1 MMNKAVKITLGLILV
16 GSAVFAQSLADARKA
31 IDAEQYQKGKAIL
44 NNLTSAQ
51 PTIAENFFFLG
62 NLYLTTSPIYL
73 RPDFIDSA
81 KTTFSKGI
89 AANDEY
95 ALNYVG
101 LGAVDLAKKGNPKAN
116 FDKAISLTKKKDHAT
131 DLYIGRAYVHA
142 PVPMITEG
150 LVYLEKSK
158 LLNDKD
164 AQLYLVLGDAY
175 REQQKNGE
183 AFSAYRS
190 AFELDKTF
198 LRSKVELG
206 KINKLSKAYPEAI
219 EEFNSVI
226 AIDQTY
232 GPAYRELAETYFGWA
247 WTSQREYAG
256 RIQQALQFYE
266 KYMDLTDRSLD
277 SRLRHADFLFLAKD
291 FKALEAEANEMAK
304 LDKVNPRVLRYLAY
318 SAFENGNFSSSA
330 QALKEFI
337 SKVEPTR
344 LISQDYL
351 YLGRA
356 QMKDTSMLAEGMVNI
371 TKAVQMDSTNAAV
384 MSEIGLALFK
394 AKKYVDAAK
403 AYEIS
408 IINPERALL
417 DYYYLGS
424 SYYFQYGSL
433 KAANMNPEKDLLVKA
448 DSAFSYLVQRAPTT
462 QIGWQ
467 YRGRIN
473 RLLDDE
479 NDSQGLAVP
488 FYSKYIDVVTVE
500 KPELA
505 SKSTPGLIEA
515 YNYLGSVAA
524 RKDGDN
530 VKAKEYFDKVLALDP
545 ANVTATQAVKA
556 IDGSK

>member
-44 NNLTSAQ
+44 NTLTSTQ
-51 PTIAENFFFLG
+51 PTNAENFFFLG
-62 NLYLTTSPIYL
+62 NLYLTTSPIYV
-73 RPDFIDSA
+73 RPDYIDSA
-81 KTTFSKGI
+81 KTAFSKGI

-95 ALNYVG
+95 ALNHVG
-101 LGAVDLAKKGNPKAN
+101 LGAVELAKKGNPKAN
-116 FDKAISLTKKKDHAT
+116 FDKAISLTKKKDHTT

-142 PVPMITEG
+142 PVPMIAEG
-150 LVYLEKSK
+150 LVHLEKAK

-164 AQLYLVLGDAY
+164 AQLFLVLGDAY

-226 AIDQTY
+226 ALDATY

-247 WTSQREYAG
+247 WTSQKEYAG

-266 KYMDLTDRSLD
+266 KYMDLTDRSLE

-291 FKALEAEANEMAK
+291 FKALEAEAIEMAK

-318 SAFENGNFSSSA
+318 SAFENGNFASSA
-330 QALKEFI
+330 QALKDFI
-337 SKVEPTR
+337 SKVEPGR

-356 QMKDTSMLAEGMVNI
+356 QMKDTTMLDEGMVNI
-371 TKAVQMDSTNAAV
+371 SKAVEMDSTNAAV
-384 MSEIGLALFK
+384 MSEIGLELFK
-394 AKKYVDAAK
+394 AKKYEDAAK

-408 IINPERALL
+408 ILNPERALL

-424 SYYFQYGSL
+424 SYYFNYGAL
-433 KAANMNPEKDLLVKA
+433 KNANLTPEKDLLVKA
-448 DSAFSYLVQRAPTT
+448 DSAFSYLVQRSPTT

-488 FYSKYIDVVTVE
+488 FYAKYIDLVTVE

-505 SKSTPGLIEA
+505 AKSAAGLIEA

>member
-44 NNLTSAQ
+44 NTLTSTQ

-62 NLYLTTSPIYL
+62 NMYLTTSPIYV
-73 RPDFIDSA
+73 RPDYIDSA
-81 KTTFSKGI
+81 KTVFSKGI
-89 AANDEY
+89 AANDEF

-101 LGAVDLAKKGNPKAN
+101 LGAVELAKKASPKAN
-116 FDKAISLTKKKDHAT
+116 FDKAISLTKKKDHTT
-131 DLYIGRAYVHA
+131 DLYIGRAYVNA
-142 PVPMITEG
+142 PTPMIAEG
-150 LVYLEKSK
+150 LVHLQKAK

-164 AQLYLVLGDAY
+164 AQLYLVLGDAN
-175 REQQKNGE
+175 RTEQKNGE

-219 EEFNSVI
+219 EEFNNVI
-226 AIDQTY
+226 ALDASY

-247 WTSQREYAG
+247 WTSQKEYAG
-256 RIQQALQFYE
+256 RIQKALQSYE

-291 FKALEAEANEMAK
+291 FKALEAEAIEMAK

-318 SAFENGNFSSSA
+318 SAFENENFSSSA
-330 QALKEFI
+330 QALKDFI
-337 SKVEPTR
+337 SKVEPSR

-356 QMKDTSMLAEGMVNI
+356 QMKDTTMLAEGMVNI
-371 TKAVQMDSTNAAV
+371 IKTVEMDSTNAAV
-384 MSEIGLALFK
+384 MSEIGQALYK
-394 AKKYVDAAK
+394 ARKYEDAAK

-424 SYYFQYGSL
+424 SYYFQYGAL
-433 KAANMNPEKDLLVKA
+433 KNANLNPEKDLLVKA
-448 DSAFSYLVQRAPTT
+448 DSAFSYLVQRSPTT

-488 FYSKYIDVVTVE
+488 FYEKYINLVTVE

-505 SKSTPGLIEA
+505 TKSTPGLIEA

-524 RKDGDN
+524 RKDGN
-530 VKAKEYFDKVLALDP
+530 TVKAKEYFDKVLALDP

>member
-44 NNLTSAQ
+44 NTLTSAE
-51 PTIAENFFFLG
+51 PKNAENFFFLG
-62 NLYLTTSPIYL
+62 NLYLTTGPIYV
-73 RPDFIDSA
+73 RPDYIDSA
-81 KTTFSKGI
+81 KTVFSKGI
-89 AANDEY
+89 AADDEY

-101 LGAVDLAKKGNPKAN
+101 LGAVDLAKKTNPKAN
-116 FDKAISLTKKKDHAT
+116 FDKAIDLTKRKEHT
-131 DLYIGRAYVHA
+131 TELYIGHAYVHA
-142 PVPMITEG
+142 PVPMIAEG
-150 LVYLEKSK
+150 LVHLEKAK

-175 REQQKNGE
+175 REEQKNSE

-190 AFELDKTF
+190 AFEMDKTF

-219 EEFNSVI
+219 AEFNSVI
-226 AIDQTY
+226 ALDASY
-232 GPAYRELAETYFGWA
+232 GPAFRELAETYFGWA
-247 WTSQREYAG
+247 WTSQKEYAG

-291 FKALEAEANEMAK
+291 FKALEAEAIEMAK

-318 SAFENGNFSSSA
+318 SAFENENFSSSA
-330 QALKEFI
+330 QALKDFI
-337 SKVEPTR
+337 SKVEPSR

-356 QMKDTSMLAEGMVNI
+356 QMKDTTMLAEGMVNI
-371 TKAVQMDSTNAAV
+371 TKAVEMDSTNAAV
-384 MSEIGLALFK
+384 MSEIGQALYK
-394 AKKYVDAAK
+394 ARKYEDAAK

-424 SYYFQYGSL
+424 SYYFQYGAL
-433 KAANMNPEKDLLVKA
+433 KNADLIPEKDLLVKA
-448 DSAFSYLVQRAPTT
+448 DSAFSYLVQRSPTT

-488 FYSKYIDVVTVE
+488 FYEKYIDLVTVE
-500 KPELA
+500 KPELVA
-505 SKSTPGLIEA
+505 KSAPGLIEA

>member
-1 MMNKAVKITLGLILV
+1 MTLGLILV
-16 GSAVFAQSLADARKA
+16 GSAVFAQSLTDARKA

-44 NNLTSAQ
+44 NSLTSSQ
-51 PTIAENFFFLG
+51 PTNAENFFYLG
-62 NLYLTTSPIYL
+62 NLYLTTSPIYI
-73 RPDFIDSA
+73 RPDYIDSA
-81 KTTFSKGI
+81 KTAFDKGI
-89 AANDEY
+89 AADNEY

-101 LGAVDLAKKGNPKAN
+101 LGAVELAKKGSPKAN
-116 FDKAISLTKKKDHAT
+116 FDKALSLTKKKDHLT
-131 DLYIGRAYVHA
+131 DLYIGRAYVNA
-142 PVPMITEG
+142 PTPMISEG
-150 LVYLEKSK
+150 LVHLEKAKS
-158 LLNDKD
+158 LDDKD

-175 REQQKNGE
+175 RTLQKNSE
-183 AFSAYRS
+183 AFSAYRN

-206 KINKLSKAYPEAI
+206 KINKMSKAFPEAN
-219 EEFNSVI
+219 EEFKSVI
-226 AIDQTY
+226 ALDPNY
-232 GPAYRELAETYFGWA
+232 GPAYRELAETYYLWA
-247 WTSQREYAG
+247 WDSKKEYSD
-256 RIQQALQFYE
+256 RMQQALQYYE

-291 FKALEAEANEMAK
+291 FKSLEREANEMAK

-318 SAFENGNFSSSA
+318 SAFENGNYASTA

-337 SKVEPTR
+337 AKVEPTR
-344 LISQDYL
+344 IISQDYL

-356 QMKDTSMLAEGMVNI
+356 QMQDTTMLSEGMANI
-371 TKAVQMDSTNAAV
+371 MKAVELDSTNAVV
-384 MSEIGLALFK
+384 MSEIGQNLYK
-394 AKKYVDAAK
+394 AKKYIDAAQ
-403 AYEIS
+403 AYEIA
-408 IINPERALL
+408 IKNPERSLL
-417 DYYYLGS
+417 DYYYLGM
-424 SYYFQYGSL
+424 SYYFTYGDQ
-433 KAANMNPEKDLLVKA
+433 KANNMNPPKDLLVKA
-448 DSAFSYLVQRAPTT
+448 DSAFSYLVQRSPTT
-462 QIGWQ
+462 QAGWQ

-488 FYSKYIDVVTVE
+488 FYERYVNLVTVE

-505 SKSTPGLIEA
+505 AKSSVGLIEA

-530 VKAKEYFDKVLALDP
+530 VKAKEYFDKVLTLDP

>member
-1 MMNKAVKITLGLILV
+1 MNKAVKMTLGLILV
-16 GSAVFAQSLADARKA
+16 GSAVFAQSLTDARKA

-44 NNLTSAQ
+44 NSLTSSQ
-51 PTIAENFFFLG
+51 PTNAENFFYLG
-62 NLYLTTSPIYL
+62 NLYLTTSPIYI
-73 RPDFIDSA
+73 RPDYIDSA
-81 KTTFSKGI
+81 KTAFDKGI
-89 AANDEY
+89 AADNEY

-101 LGAVDLAKKGNPKAN
+101 LGAVELAKKGSPKAN
-116 FDKAISLTKKKDHAT
+116 FDKALSLTKKKDHLT
-131 DLYIGRAYVHA
+131 DLYIGRAYVNA
-142 PVPMITEG
+142 PTPMISEG
-150 LVYLEKSK
+150 LVHLEKAKS
-158 LLNDKD
+158 LDDKD

-175 REQQKNGE
+175 RTLQKNSE
-183 AFSAYRS
+183 AFSAYRN

-206 KINKLSKAYPEAI
+206 KINKMSKAFPEAN
-219 EEFNSVI
+219 EEFKSVI
-226 AIDQTY
+226 ALDPNY
-232 GPAYRELAETYFGWA
+232 GPAYRELAETYYLWA
-247 WTSQREYAG
+247 WDSKKEYSD
-256 RIQQALQFYE
+256 RMQQALQYYE

-291 FKALEAEANEMAK
+291 FKSLEREANEMAK

-318 SAFENGNFSSSA
+318 SAFENGNYASTA

-337 SKVEPTR
+337 AKVEPTR
-344 LISQDYL
+344 IISQDYL

-356 QMKDTSMLAEGMVNI
+356 QMQDTTMLSEGMANI
-371 TKAVQMDSTNAAV
+371 MKAVELDSTNAVV
-384 MSEIGLALFK
+384 MSEIGQNLYK
-394 AKKYVDAAK
+394 AKKYIDAAQ
-403 AYEIS
+403 AYEIA
-408 IINPERALL
+408 IKNPERSLL
-417 DYYYLGS
+417 DYYYLGM
-424 SYYFQYGSL
+424 SYYFTYGDQ
-433 KAANMNPEKDLLVKA
+433 KANNMNPPKDLLVKA
-448 DSAFSYLVQRAPTT
+448 DSAFSYLVQRSPTT
-462 QIGWQ
+462 QAGWQ

-488 FYSKYIDVVTVE
+488 FYEKYVNLVTVE

-505 SKSTPGLIEA
+505 AKSSVGLIEA

-530 VKAKEYFDKVLALDP
+530 VKAKEYFDKVLTLDP